1 MECIYEAPH
10 CPCFS
15 KRENTACRAGILWL
29 LKEDNYLIT
38 VRRLARDNALSSC
51 WNNSRV
57 TSSIWQ
63 KTKVPSTLQP
73 NLKLITSSIPL
84 VDVFLKILQKFVSLF
99 NPFLA
104 VSCMPGWQL
113 GLALWRCRR
122 KGCLAAIKVVLKHR
136 FMIGQESKDTPRK
149 TVSDYRAFL
158 LENNNVLAKLM
169 IYRKIWV
176 RQLRAYPWEWWQN
189 RWDWMQLQALNIP
202 PPHGSDQSRYLGTD
216 SVLFLLP
223 RIKDGASLYNSKSL
237 QEETIRRY
245 QEERKSVT
253 FQCLRSHFWTTHR
266 LSQPHSLEGRC
277 VCAAMLQGTWN
288 EFPCSRLLSEHV
300 RT

>member
-1 MECIYEAPH
+1 MLGICSFFLCSKLKKQEASAGSDKLVLLWRVVKASSGKLNTPDLLLCLDGVGKVEKFRYFQHNSDHPSIVRQFWEWNAYMKAPH

-189 RWDWMQLQALNIP
+189 
-202 PPHGSDQSRYLGTD
+202 GGTGC
-216 SVLFLLP
+216 S
-223 RIKDGASLYNSKSL
+223 
-237 QEETIRRY
+237 
-245 QEERKSVT
+245 
-253 FQCLRSHFWTTHR
+253 CR
-266 LSQPHSLEGRC
+266 L
-277 VCAAMLQGTWN
+277 
-288 EFPCSRLLSEHV
+288 
-300 RT
+300 